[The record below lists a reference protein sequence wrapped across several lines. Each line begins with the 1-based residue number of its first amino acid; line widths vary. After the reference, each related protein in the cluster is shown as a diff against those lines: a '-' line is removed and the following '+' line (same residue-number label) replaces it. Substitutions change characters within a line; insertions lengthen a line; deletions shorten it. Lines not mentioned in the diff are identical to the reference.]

1 MTITVYTTP
10 ACPQCMATKRW
21 LDKRGVSYLTVDLA
35 VNAVMRDYVTDEL
48 GYTSAPV
55 ITVSEGGNVIAHW
68 SGFNPCELEKYADLD
83 DEDDA
88 A

>member
-1 MTITVYTTP
+1 MTITVYTTS
-10 ACPQCMATKRW
+10 ACPQCIATKRW

-55 ITVSEGGNVIAHW
+55 IVTTDDDGTITDHW
-68 SGFNPCELEKYADLD
+68 SGFQPNKLAEFAELET
-83 DEDDA
+83 DA